1 MKNTI
6 LTIWFNIGVNVIGL
20 PEWHKHELYKNV
32 TVKSKFHK

>member
-20 PEWHKHELYKNV
+20 PEWHKHTLTQGKEIR
-32 TVKSKFHK
+32 SKFHK